1 MAAKADGLPLDES
14 EPGEPGDRP
23 SLLAGPNDPPDPDED
38 TGAPA
43 NRPID
48 PEFAPEPPAPRKIDL
63 AVSLKQPIARFD
75 QPKSK
80 PLADV
85 LVGVA
90 EMAGAQIAI
99 DRAELGAAGAHLAE
113 PVALKLENTTVGD
126 ILTGLLRPAG
136 LAYRVEGDHLKVIPR
151 GAQ

>member
-1 MAAKADGLPLDES
+1 
-14 EPGEPGDRP
+14 
-23 SLLAGPNDPPDPDED
+23 SLLAGPNDPPDPDD
-38 TGAPA
+38 DAGASVAPA

-63 AVSLKQPIARFD
+63 AVSLRQPIARFD

-99 DRAELGAAGAHLAE
+99 DRAELGPAGAHLAE

-126 ILTGLLRPAG
+126 ILTG
-136 LAYRVEGDHLKVIPR
+136 
-151 GAQ
+151 